1 MMRLYDLL
9 LRAYPPAFRDRF
21 GEGMRHALAS
31 DLARARS
38 RGRVAAAMFW
48 LITIWQAASL
58 GLSARRAER
67 RQRPHKFSPIPTSRG
82 TSMQTFFSID
92 WRDALRSLRATPV
105 ITAAAVL
112 SLALGIGANTA
123 LFTIFNSLLL
133 KTLPVREPQQLAVLD
148 DGSWTYPIWE
158 QVKARGTMFDGVFA
172 WSNFGIDLAPSG
184 ATDMVAGAF
193 VSGRTFEVL
202 GVSAQLGRTITPDD
216 DVRGGGPGGPVAVI
230 SHGLWQKRYAGAGD
244 VVGKPISVN
253 RVKYSIIG
261 VTPPEFFGTE
271 VGRNVE
277 VMIPFGT
284 EPLLRP
290 SALDARSTWWLEIF
304 ARLKPGQSLAD
315 ATSALRGLQPL
326 IRTATLPQDWSD
338 SEKASYL
345 KEPLTIVSAATG
357 RSALRSRFEEPL
369 NVIMA
374 VVGLVLLIAC
384 ANIASLLVARAVSR
398 RHELSL
404 RLALG
409 ASRWRISRQLVAE
422 SALMSIAGGAIG
434 LAFAYWGSRMLV
446 RQLTTSATNVVFLDL
461 HFDWRVLGFTALVAL
476 MTTTIFGLAP
486 ASGTMRIQPNEVLRE
501 RGRGVAGDARFGLR
515 NVLVVIQVALSL
527 ALVVAAALFGR
538 TLSGLTTRQLGFVPD
553 PVLTISL
560 NAGKTGVPKDQ
571 FGPLFDQVVDAVKA
585 VPGVANV
592 GASFTTPVGN
602 AAWNTRL
609 EVPGMPEASSMR
621 PAPWVNTVTPDWF
634 ATYGMTIV
642 DGRSIEATDRIGT
655 PKVAVVNQTFATR
668 YFPGR
673 RAVGARFKVDREADD
688 IEIVGVV
695 ADAVYRSLR
704 ADMAPTIF
712 FAQDQQPAGRDL
724 MLSVRAAG
732 GSPGALTRSI
742 ADAIGRVNPLI
753 AMTFRPLSDQ
763 IGASLVQERLVATLS
778 GFFGALALM
787 LAGLGLYGVTSHA
800 VSRQRAEIGIRM
812 ALGARPAGIVAMV
825 LRRTSWLVGIGVIAG
840 AALSFW
846 GATYLKT
853 LLYGVQ
859 PRDLLTFVGAG
870 AVLIAVGLVAAWLP
884 ARRAAKVEPTTA
896 LRSS

>member
-1 MMRLYDLL
+1 MR
-9 LRAYPPAFRDRF
+9 
-21 GEGMRHALAS
+21 
-31 DLARARS
+31 
-38 RGRVAAAMFW
+38 
-48 LITIWQAASL
+48 
-58 GLSARRAER
+58 
-67 RQRPHKFSPIPTSRG
+67 
-82 TSMQTFFSID
+82 TFFSID

-193 VSGRTFEVL
+193 VSGRSFEVL

-216 DVRGGGPGGPVAVI
+216 DVRGGGPSGPVAVI

-778 GFFGALALM
+778 GFFGALALL

-825 LRRTSWLVGIGVIAG
+825 LRRTSWLVGIGVVAG